1 MRSKGKT
8 NGMNDKSSSAAHPNM
23 HPVINMLVQ
32 LQDLLLIRSEQEA
45 VLSNGRLSQLDA
57 TILQL
62 RSGLPP
68 ETAQLFQKIE
78 KKDLLVIVPISNNVC
93 TGCGLIL
100 PVSLVHAVRAGEKL
114 QQCPN
119 CARILYYQNFL
130 PRRVSKKMGGRFT
143 PRRTGIARF
152 TSPELMIPSLKAT
165 ERDNVIAELAGRMVE
180 KGFVDNGAKLLDE
193 ALKRE
198 AIMHT
203 AVEHGLAFPHVRGV
217 EGGGLTL
224 ALGISRKGIKFEN
237 SSRSLSYII
246 FFIVIPTAASV
257 FYLRLLAGLTQSFLK
272 KDARDKLMR
281 ARTQEELW
289 GNLLKATRTTIK

>member
-1 MRSKGKT
+1 MIDTKNTGH
-8 NGMNDKSSSAAHPNM
+8 ANM
-23 HPVINMLVQ
+23 HPIINMLVQ

-45 VLSNGRLSQLDA
+45 VVSSSRMSQLDSA
-57 TILQL
+57 IQTL
-62 RSGLPP
+62 RSNLPS
-68 ETAQLFQKIE
+68 ETNQLFHKIE

-100 PVSLVHAVRAGEKL
+100 PVSLVHAVRAGKKL

-152 TSPELMIPSLKAT
+152 SSQELMIPSLKAT
-165 ERDNVIAELAGRMVE
+165 ERDNVIAELAGKMVE
-180 KGFVDNGAKLLDE
+180 EGFVDNGEKLLDE

-203 AVEHGLAFPHVRGV
+203 GVDNGLAFPHVRGV

-224 ALGISRKGIKFEN
+224 ALGISRKGIKFDSTE
-237 SSRSLSYII
+237 RALSHII

-272 KDARDKLMR
+272 KESRQKLISSESSE
-281 ARTQEELW
+281 ALW
-289 GNLLKATRTTIK
+289 NTLLKATRTKIK

>member
-1 MRSKGKT
+1 MIDTK
-8 NGMNDKSSSAAHPNM
+8 NNAHVNM
-23 HPVINMLVQ
+23 HPLINTLVQ

-45 VLSNGRLSQLDA
+45 IVSSSRMSQLDSA
-57 TILQL
+57 ILSL
-62 RSGLPP
+62 RTNLPP
-68 ETAQLFQKIE
+68 DTNQLFQKIE
-78 KKDLLVIVPISNNVC
+78 KKDLLVIVPVSNNVC

-119 CARILYYQNFL
+119 CARVLYYQNFL

-152 TSPELMIPSLKAT
+152 SSQELMIPSLKAT
-165 ERDNVIAELAGRMVE
+165 ERDNVIAELAGKMVE
-180 KGFVDNGAKLLDE
+180 EGFVDNGAKLLDE

-203 AVEHGLAFPHVRGV
+203 AVDNGLAFPHVRGV

-224 ALGISRKGIKFEN
+224 ALGISRKGIKFDTAD
-237 SSRSLSYII
+237 RALSHII

-272 KDARDKLMR
+272 KESREKLIG
-281 ARTQEELW
+281 AETSEELW
-289 GNLLKATRTTIK
+289 NILLKATRTAIK

>member
-1 MRSKGKT
+1 
-8 NGMNDKSSSAAHPNM
+8 M
-23 HPVINMLVQ
+23 HPIINMLVQ

-45 VLSNGRLSQLDA
+45 IVSSTRMSQLDSA
-57 TILQL
+57 LEAL
-62 RSGLPP
+62 RANLPP
-68 ETAQLFQKIE
+68 DTNQLFQKIE

-152 TSPELMIPSLKAT
+152 SSQELMIPSLKAT
-165 ERDNVIAELAGRMVE
+165 ERDNVIAELAGKLVE
-180 KGFVDNGAKLLDE
+180 EGFVDNGAKLLDE

-203 AVEHGLAFPHVRGV
+203 AVDNGLAFPHVRGV

-224 ALGISRKGIKFEN
+224 ALGISRKGIKFDAAD
-237 SSRSLSYII
+237 RALSHII

-257 FYLRLLAGLTQSFLK
+257 FYLRLLAGLSQSFLK
-272 KDARDKLMR
+272 KELREKLVSSD
-281 ARTQEELW
+281 TPEELW
-289 GNLLKATRTTIK
+289 NILLKATKTTIK

>member
-1 MRSKGKT
+1 MLETKNTGHV
-8 NGMNDKSSSAAHPNM
+8 NV

-32 LQDLLLIRSEQEA
+32 LQELILIRSEQEA
-45 VLSNGRLSQLDA
+45 VMSSGRLSQLDTA
-57 TILQL
+57 VQSL
-62 RSGLPP
+62 RDSLPP
-68 ETAQLFQKIE
+68 DAGQLFQRIE
-78 KKDLLVIVPISNNVC
+78 KKDLLVIVPISHNVC
-93 TGCGLIL
+93 TGCGLVL
-100 PVSLVHAVRAGEKL
+100 PVSLVQIVRTGEKL

-130 PRRVSKKMGGRFT
+130 PRRVSKKMGGRFA

-152 TSPELMIPSLKAT
+152 SSPELMIPSLRAT
-165 ERDNVIAELAGRMVE
+165 ERDNVIAELAGRMVAE
-180 KGFVDNGAKLLDE
+180 GFVDNGAKLLDE

-203 AVEHGLAFPHVRGV
+203 AIEHGIAFPHVRGV

-224 ALGISRKGIKFEN
+224 ALGISRKGIKFDSAN
-237 SSRSLSYII
+237 RTLSHIV

-272 KDARDKLMR
+272 KEARENLMS
-281 ARTQEELW
+281 AQAPKELW
-289 GNLLKATRTTIK
+289 DSLLKTTRAAIK

>member
-1 MRSKGKT
+1 MIDTKT
-8 NGMNDKSSSAAHPNM
+8 AGHANM

-45 VLSNGRLSQLDA
+45 IMSSSRLSQLDLA
-57 TILQL
+57 IQSL
-62 RSGLPP
+62 RANLPP
-68 ETAQLFQKIE
+68 ETSQLFQKIE
-78 KKDLLVIVPISNNVC
+78 KKDLLIIVPVSNNVC

-100 PVSLVHAVRAGEKL
+100 PVSLVHAVRAGEKI

-119 CARILYYQNFL
+119 CARILYYQDFL
-130 PRRVSKKMGGRFT
+130 PRRVSKKMGGRFA

-152 TSPELMIPSLKAT
+152 SAQELMIPALKAT
-165 ERDNVIAELAGRMVE
+165 ERDNVIAELAGKMVE
-180 KGFVDNGAKLLDE
+180 EGFVDNGAKLLDE

-203 AVEHGLAFPHVRGV
+203 AVDNGLAFPHVRGV

-224 ALGISRKGIKFEN
+224 ALGISRKGIKFD
-237 SSRSLSYII
+237 SADRALSHII

-272 KDARDKLMR
+272 KELREKLMNSE
-281 ARTQEELW
+281 TPEDLW
-289 GNLLKATRTTIK
+289 GTLLKATRTTIK

>member
-1 MRSKGKT
+1 M
-8 NGMNDKSSSAAHPNM
+8 
-23 HPVINMLVQ
+23 
-32 LQDLLLIRSEQEA
+32 
-45 VLSNGRLSQLDA
+45 SQLDSA
-57 TILQL
+57 LEAL
-62 RSGLPP
+62 RANLPP
-68 ETAQLFQKIE
+68 DTNQLFQKIE

-152 TSPELMIPSLKAT
+152 SSQELMIPSLKAT
-165 ERDNVIAELAGRMVE
+165 ERDNVIAELAGKLVE
-180 KGFVDNGAKLLDE
+180 EGFVDNGAKLLDE

-203 AVEHGLAFPHVRGV
+203 AVDNGLAFPHVRGV

-224 ALGISRKGIKFEN
+224 ALGISRKGIKFDAAD
-237 SSRSLSYII
+237 RALSHII

-257 FYLRLLAGLTQSFLK
+257 FYLRLLAGLSQSFLK
-272 KDARDKLMR
+272 KELREKLVSSD
-281 ARTQEELW
+281 TPEELW
-289 GNLLKATRTTIK
+289 NILLKATKTTIK

>member
-1 MRSKGKT
+1 MIDT
-8 NGMNDKSSSAAHPNM
+8 NNSGHANM

-45 VLSNGRLSQLDA
+45 VMSSVRLSQLDA
-57 TILQL
+57 AIQAL
-62 RSGLPP
+62 RANLPAD
-68 ETAQLFQKIE
+68 TNQLFQKIE

-100 PVSLVHAVRAGEKL
+100 PVSLVHAVKAGEKL

-119 CARILYYQNFL
+119 CARIIYYQNFL

-152 TSPELMIPSLKAT
+152 SSQELMVPVLKAT
-165 ERDNVIAELAGRMVE
+165 ERDNVIAELAGKMVQE
-180 KGFVDNGAKLLDE
+180 GFVDNGAKLLDE

-203 AVEHGLAFPHVRGV
+203 AVDNGLAFPHVRGV

-224 ALGISRKGIKFEN
+224 ALGISRKGIKFDPLD
-237 SSRSLSYII
+237 RALSHII

-257 FYLRLLAGLTQSFLK
+257 FYLRLLSGLTQSFLK
-272 KDARDKLMR
+272 KEAREKLMHSE
-281 ARTQEELW
+281 TPEELW
-289 GNLLKATRTTIK
+289 NILLKATRTAIK

>member
-1 MRSKGKT
+1 
-8 NGMNDKSSSAAHPNM
+8 M

-32 LQDLLLIRSEQEA
+32 LQDLLLARAEQEA
-45 VLSNGRLSQLDA
+45 VTSLSRLASLDEA
-57 TILQL
+57 IQKL
-62 RSGLPP
+62 RSSLPP
-68 ETAQLFQKIE
+68 ETHQLFQKIE

-100 PVSLVHAVRAGEKL
+100 PISLVHAVKAGEKL

-119 CARILYYQNFL
+119 CARILFYQNFL

-152 TSPELMIPSLKAT
+152 SSQELMIPALRAT
-165 ERDNVIAELAGRMVE
+165 ERDNVIAELAGKLVKE
-180 KGFVDNGAKLLDE
+180 GFVDNGAKLLDE

-198 AIMHT
+198 AIIPT
-203 AVEHGLAFPHVRGV
+203 AVDNGLAFPHARGV

-224 ALGISRKGIKFEN
+224 ALGISRKGIKFDPAD
-237 SSRSLSYII
+237 RALSHII

-257 FYLRLLAGLTQSFLK
+257 FYSRLLAGLAQSFLK
-272 KDARDKLMR
+272 KETREKLINSQ
-281 ARTQEELW
+281 TPEDLW
-289 GNLLKATRTTIK
+289 NYLLKATRTTIK

>member
-1 MRSKGKT
+1 MIDTKNAGH
-8 NGMNDKSSSAAHPNM
+8 ANM

-45 VLSNGRLSQLDA
+45 IMSSSRLSQLDLA
-57 TILQL
+57 IQSL
-62 RSGLPP
+62 RANLPP
-68 ETAQLFQKIE
+68 ETSQLFQKIE
-78 KKDLLVIVPISNNVC
+78 KKDLLIIVPVSNNVC

-100 PVSLVHAVRAGEKL
+100 PVSLVHAVRSGEKL

-130 PRRVSKKMGGRFT
+130 PRRVSKKMGGRFA

-152 TSPELMIPSLKAT
+152 SSQELMIPALKAT

-180 KGFVDNGAKLLDE
+180 EGFVDNGAKLLDE

-203 AVEHGLAFPHVRGV
+203 AVDNGLAFPHVRGV

-224 ALGISRKGIKFEN
+224 ALGISRKGIKFDLAD
-237 SSRSLSYII
+237 RTLSHII

-272 KDARDKLMR
+272 KDLREKLMNSE
-281 ARTQEELW
+281 TPEDLW
-289 GNLLKATRTTIK
+289 GTLLKATRTRIK

>member
-1 MRSKGKT
+1 M
-8 NGMNDKSSSAAHPNM
+8 
-23 HPVINMLVQ
+23 PV
-32 LQDLLLIRSEQEA
+32 
-45 VLSNGRLSQLDA
+45 
-57 TILQL
+57 
-62 RSGLPP
+62 
-68 ETAQLFQKIE
+68 
-78 KKDLLVIVPISNNVC
+78 SNNVC

-119 CARILYYQNFL
+119 CARILYHQNFL
-130 PRRVSKKMGGRFT
+130 PRRVSKKMGGRFA

-152 TSPELMIPSLKAT
+152 SAQELMLPTLKAT
-165 ERDNVIAELAGRMVE
+165 ERDNVIAELAGKLVE
-180 KGFVDNGAKLLDE
+180 EGFVDNGAKLLDE

-203 AVEHGLAFPHVRGV
+203 AVDNGLAFPHVRGV

-224 ALGISRKGIKFEN
+224 ALGISRKGIKFDP
-237 SSRSLSYII
+237 SDRALSHII

-272 KDARDKLMR
+272 KEAREKMIDSE
-281 ARTQEELW
+281 TPEELW
-289 GNLLKATRTTIK
+289 NTLLKATKTAIK

>member
-1 MRSKGKT
+1 MIDTKNAGH
-8 NGMNDKSSSAAHPNM
+8 ANM

-45 VLSNGRLSQLDA
+45 IMASNRLAHLDSV
-57 TILQL
+57 IQSL
-62 RSGLPP
+62 RANLPP
-68 ETAQLFQKIE
+68 ETNQLFQKIE
-78 KKDLLVIVPISNNVC
+78 KKDLLIIVPVSNNVC

-130 PRRVSKKMGGRFT
+130 PRRVSKKMGGRFA

-152 TSPELMIPSLKAT
+152 SSQELMIPTLKAT
-165 ERDNVIAELAGRMVE
+165 ERDNVIAELAGKLVE
-180 KGFVDNGAKLLDE
+180 EGFVDNGAKLLDE

-203 AVEHGLAFPHVRGV
+203 AVDNGLAFPHVRGV

-224 ALGISRKGIKFEN
+224 ALGISRKGIKFD
-237 SSRSLSYII
+237 SADRTLSHII

-272 KDARDKLMR
+272 KEAREKLMNSE
-281 ARTQEELW
+281 TSEDLW
-289 GNLLKATRTTIK
+289 GTLLKATRTTIK

>member
-1 MRSKGKT
+1 MIDTK
-8 NGMNDKSSSAAHPNM
+8 NGAHANV

-45 VLSNGRLSQLDA
+45 IMSSCRLSQLDSA
-57 TILQL
+57 IQSL
-62 RSGLPP
+62 RSNLSP
-68 ETAQLFQKIE
+68 ETNQLFQKIE
-78 KKDLLVIVPISNNVC
+78 KKDQLIIVPVSNNVC

-100 PVSLVHAVRAGEKL
+100 PVSLVHAVRAGEKI

-119 CARILYYQNFL
+119 CARILYYQDFL
-130 PRRVSKKMGGRFT
+130 PRRVSKKMGGRFA

-152 TSPELMIPSLKAT
+152 SAQELMIPALKAT
-165 ERDNVIAELAGRMVE
+165 ERDNVIAELAGKMVE
-180 KGFVDNGAKLLDE
+180 EGFVDNGAKLLDE

-203 AVEHGLAFPHVRGV
+203 AVDNGLAFPHVRGV

-224 ALGISRKGIKFEN
+224 ALGISRKGIKFD
-237 SSRSLSYII
+237 SADRTLSHII

-272 KDARDKLMR
+272 KELREKLMNSE
-281 ARTQEELW
+281 TPEDLW
-289 GNLLKATRTTIK
+289 GTLLKATRTRIK

>member
-1 MRSKGKT
+1 MIDSKNT
-8 NGMNDKSSSAAHPNM
+8 VHANM

-32 LQDLLLIRSEQEA
+32 LQDLILIRSEQEA
-45 VLSNGRLSQLDA
+45 IMSSSRLSQLDA
-57 TILQL
+57 AIQNL
-62 RSGLPP
+62 RGNLPA
-68 ETAQLFQKIE
+68 ETSLLFQKIE

-100 PVSLVHAVRAGEKL
+100 PVSLVHAVRSGEKL

-130 PRRVSKKMGGRFT
+130 PRRVSKKMGGRFA
-143 PRRTGIARF
+143 PRRTGLARF
-152 TSPELMIPSLKAT
+152 SSPELMIPTLKAT
-165 ERDNVIAELAGRMVE
+165 ERDNVIAELAGRLVAE
-180 KGFVDNGAKLLDE
+180 GFVDNGAKLLDE

-203 AVEHGLAFPHVRGV
+203 AVDNGLAFPHVRGV

-224 ALGISRKGIKFEN
+224 ALGISRKGIKFDTAD
-237 SSRSLSYII
+237 RSLSHII

-272 KDARDKLMR
+272 KDAREKLMD
-281 ARTQEELW
+281 ASTAEDLW
-289 GNLLKATRTTIK
+289 SVLLKATRATIK

>member
-1 MRSKGKT
+1 MIDTKNAGH
-8 NGMNDKSSSAAHPNM
+8 ANM

-45 VLSNGRLSQLDA
+45 IMSSSRLSQLDLA
-57 TILQL
+57 IQSL
-62 RSGLPP
+62 RANLPP
-68 ETAQLFQKIE
+68 ETNQLFQKIE
-78 KKDLLVIVPISNNVC
+78 KKDLLVIVPVSNNVC

-100 PVSLVHAVRAGEKL
+100 PVSLVHAVRSGEKL

-130 PRRVSKKMGGRFT
+130 PRRVSKKMGGRFA

-152 TSPELMIPSLKAT
+152 SSQELMIPTLKAT

-180 KGFVDNGAKLLDE
+180 EGFVDNGAKLLDE

-203 AVEHGLAFPHVRGV
+203 AVDNGLAFPHVRGV

-224 ALGISRKGIKFEN
+224 ALGISRKGIKFD
-237 SSRSLSYII
+237 SADRTLSHII

-272 KDARDKLMR
+272 KELREKLMNSE
-281 ARTQEELW
+281 TPEDLW
-289 GNLLKATRTTIK
+289 GTLLKATRTTIK

>member
-1 MRSKGKT
+1 MTDSKP
-8 NGMNDKSSSAAHPNM
+8 AAHANM
-23 HPVINMLVQ
+23 HPVINMLIQ
-32 LQDLLLIRSEQEA
+32 LQDLILIRSEQEA
-45 VLSNGRLSQLDA
+45 VSSNGRLSQLDTA
-57 TILQL
+57 IQQL
-62 RSGLPP
+62 RASLPAD
-68 ETAQLFQKIE
+68 TYQLFQKIE

-100 PVSLVHAVRAGEKL
+100 PVSLVHAVRSGEKL

-152 TSPELMIPSLKAT
+152 SSQELMISTLRAT
-165 ERDNVIAELAGRMVE
+165 ERDNVIAELAGKMVAE
-180 KGFVDNGAKLLDE
+180 GFVDNGAKLLDE

-203 AVEHGLAFPHVRGV
+203 AVENGLAFPHVRGV

-224 ALGISRKGIKFEN
+224 ALGISRKGIKFDNAE
-237 SSRSLSYII
+237 RSLSHII

-272 KDARDKLMR
+272 KEARDKLMN
-281 ARTQEELW
+281 AQTPEDIW
-289 GNLLKATRTTIK
+289 NALLKATRATIK